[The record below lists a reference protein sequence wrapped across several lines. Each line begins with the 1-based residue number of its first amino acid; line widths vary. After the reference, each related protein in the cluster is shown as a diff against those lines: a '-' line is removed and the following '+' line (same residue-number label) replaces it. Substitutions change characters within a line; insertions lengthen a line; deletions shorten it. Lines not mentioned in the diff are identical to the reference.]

1 MYALFWHEA
10 GKDIKVNKGDENRI
24 STDMGTVSQ
33 AIRATQFQFSIT
45 GEKPCALHTVA
56 FREAA
61 GSDEGFRMAVKTGA
75 IMGRILVEN
84 R

>member
-1 MYALFWHEA
+1 ML
-10 GKDIKVNKGDENRI
+10 
-24 STDMGTVSQ
+24 
-33 AIRATQFQFSIT
+33 
-45 GEKPCALHTVA
+45 EKPCALHTVA